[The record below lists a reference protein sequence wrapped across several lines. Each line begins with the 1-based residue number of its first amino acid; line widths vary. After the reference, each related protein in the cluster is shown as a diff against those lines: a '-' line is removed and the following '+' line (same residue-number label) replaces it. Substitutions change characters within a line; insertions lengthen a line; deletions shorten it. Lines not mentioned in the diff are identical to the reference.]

1 MESKKQFNS
10 RKSYALPV
18 KKELQE
24 QYNIETLKNF
34 VEKEQKFTKNSKT
47 IEKNI

>member
-1 MESKKQFNS
+1 MFNN

-18 KKELQE
+18 KKEIQE

-34 VEKEQKFTKNSKT
+34 VEKEQKFSKNSKSV
-47 IEKNI
+47 